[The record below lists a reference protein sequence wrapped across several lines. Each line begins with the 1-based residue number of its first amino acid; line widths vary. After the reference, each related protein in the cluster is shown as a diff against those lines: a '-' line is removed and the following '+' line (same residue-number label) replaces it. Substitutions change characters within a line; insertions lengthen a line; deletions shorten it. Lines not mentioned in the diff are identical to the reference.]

1 MTISRYNN
9 NKYYKVDPF
18 FKYRWYC
25 GSRFSAQFLAREM
38 TEQPSRF
45 LYYPIRGWVNPG
57 GQGGLE
63 SVTSGTAA
71 DSLKITSSTSLYC
84 EN

>member
-18 FKYRWYC
+18 FKYRC
-25 GSRFSAQFLAREM
+25 QFLAREM